1 MKTEELVA
9 SNQANGGRKKRDLPR
24 GIYEKIPASKIYW
37 IRFADSTGKIRREKA
52 GSLSAAN
59 TLLAK
64 RKTETL
70 QGRKLPETL
79 RIRQIRFDDL
89 ALDAL
94 DYSKTNN
101 AKGSYRVD
109 KGRMEVL
116 KKEFG
121 NRIADSIT
129 PQEID
134 RWMAS
139 NLSNRAPATV
149 NRYKALLSLTYR
161 LGMGNRKVTTN
172 PARLIRQRTENNA
185 RIRWLRSD
193 EENRL
198 RTTLGEKYPHRLV
211 ELDIA
216 LNTGMRQ
223 GEQYSLVWDNVDFD
237 LRILTVPRSKH
248 GEKRHI
254 PLNDVALAAFLTA
267 QQNSKPG
274 RAVFWNRYGERL
286 RTPRQWFE
294 ESVKAA
300 KISNF
305 RWHDLRHTFAS
316 RLVMAGVDLR
326 TVQQLMGHK
335 TISMTLRYTHLAPEH
350 QLGAVQKLCLDGQR
364 QTVATD
370 TKTDTTSKS
379 TAVAVTTRLQ

>member
-1 MKTEELVA
+1 MKTQEVIGPSQLTNE
-9 SNQANGGRKKRDLPR
+9 RKQRELPR
-24 GIYEKIPASKIYW
+24 GIYEKIPGSKIYW
-37 IRFADSTGKIRREKA
+37 IRFADTSGKIRREKA
-52 GSLSAAN
+52 GSLSSAN
-59 TLLAK
+59 SLLAK

-79 RIRQIRFDDL
+79 RIRQIRFEEL
-89 ALDAL
+89 GKDAL
-94 DYSKTNN
+94 EYSKSNN

-121 NRIADSIT
+121 DRIADSIT

-134 RWMAS
+134 RWMAKK
-139 NLSNRAPATV
+139 LINRAPATV

-161 LGMGNRKVTTN
+161 LGIANRKVTTN

-198 RTTLGEKYPHRLV
+198 RTALGDKYPHRLV

-237 LRILTVPRSKH
+237 LRILTVPKSKN

-254 PLNDVALAAFLTA
+254 PLNDAALAAFLTA

-286 RTPRQWFE
+286 HTPRQWFE
-294 ESVKAA
+294 ESVKVA
-300 KISNF
+300 KVTNF

-335 TISMTLRYTHLAPEH
+335 TITMTLRYAHLAPEH
-350 QLGAVQKLCLDGQR
+350 QLGAVQKLCPSSQGQAA
-364 QTVATD
+364 ATD
-370 TKTDTTSKS
+370 TRTG
-379 TAVAVTTRLQ
+379 TAHEAVIVAATAKLQ

>member
-1 MKTEELVA
+1 MGNVKAEAGEGIAGERTMRTEDLVESTQT
-9 SNQANGGRKKRDLPR
+9 SNQKKRRELPR
-24 GIYEKIPASKIYW
+24 GVFEKIRGSKIYW

-52 GSLSAAN
+52 GSLSAAT

-79 RIRQIRFDDL
+79 RIRQIRFEEI
-89 ALDAL
+89 AQDAL

-101 AKGSYRVD
+101 AKGSHRVD
-109 KGRMEVL
+109 KGRMEVI
-116 KKEFG
+116 KKEFR

-139 NLSNRAPATV
+139 KLSNRAPATV

-161 LGMGNRKVTTN
+161 LGMANRKVTTN

-198 RTTLGEKYPHRLV
+198 RTTLGEKYPLRLV

-254 PLNDVALAAFLTA
+254 PLNDSALAAFLTA

-274 RAVFWNRYGERL
+274 RAVFWNRYGER
-286 RTPRQWFE
+286 
-294 ESVKAA
+294 
-300 KISNF
+300 
-305 RWHDLRHTFAS
+305 
-316 RLVMAGVDLR
+316 
-326 TVQQLMGHK
+326 
-335 TISMTLRYTHLAPEH
+335 
-350 QLGAVQKLCLDGQR
+350 
-364 QTVATD
+364 
-370 TKTDTTSKS
+370 
-379 TAVAVTTRLQ
+379 